1 MLSDNI
7 ADSYWFDNDLRFD
20 KVYEMKQ
27 KKHQKRIAVRLPSE
41 QRQQIEK
48 FVDSGRFRN
57 LSEVIRVALKQ
68 FFERE
73 GID

>member
-1 MLSDNI
+1 
-7 ADSYWFDNDLRFD
+7 
-20 KVYEMKQ
+20 MKQ

-48 FVDSGRFRN
+48 LVNSGRFRN